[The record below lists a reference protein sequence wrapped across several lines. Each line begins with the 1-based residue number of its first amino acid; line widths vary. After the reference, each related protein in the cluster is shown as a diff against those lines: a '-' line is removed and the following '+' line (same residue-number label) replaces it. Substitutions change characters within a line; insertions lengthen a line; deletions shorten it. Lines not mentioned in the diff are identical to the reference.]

1 MIKNVSHF
9 MSKTLFVLQ
18 GFTFLLCAFDFAE
31 KRLDKKAMVKFKIY
45 DVTGQ
50 ITNLYNIHI
59 TKYLKK

>member
-1 MIKNVSHF
+1 

-18 GFTFLLCAFDFAE
+18 GFTFLLCTFGFAE